1 MQTLARLVGQLGKA
15 LKSDC
20 SVDKVAKD
28 ESRSVWLSVEEK
40 SCSFIEKR
48 LGKRRVALN
57 ALNNSL
63 FEITCKRHVFFP
75 FLVVERAF
83 FLALYSSCR
92 ATA

>member
-63 FEITCKRHVFFP
+63 FEITCKRHRVNMRVY
-75 FLVVERAF
+75 LRNS
-83 FLALYSSCR
+83 YSISTSIR
-92 ATA
+92 HQ